1 MTLLRP
7 LQIKDDSKD
16 TNRRPRGRD
25 SGSERQYAFYFIE
38 IMDVNKGA
46 IVYLMFKNENYRY
59 LGVYILNK

>member
-1 MTLLRP
+1 M
-7 LQIKDDSKD
+7 KGDSKD
-16 TNRRPRGRD
+16 TNIRPRRKDSD
-25 SGSERQYAFYFIE
+25 SGRQYAFYFIE